1 MACPP
6 AAAGAPSPLQ
16 PATAQRESGPVQ
28 RRAGATMKLQSSEGQ
43 IFEAD
48 LQTVMFSGT
57 LRTMME
63 GGLEI
68 QWLCAGLSRACPA
81 AAEADDE
88 VVPLVTVSA
97 AVLQKVL
104 QWLTYHKHELRLI
117 AEEEAAGV
125 PASRHLL
132 ASPWDTHFFSVD
144 QDTLFQII
152 KKVLQ
157 WLTYHKH
164 ELAAHRREEAAGV
177 PRQPPPARSPGT
189 QHFFSVDQDTLS
201 RSSRSKAKGRFQ
213 PFSARRANLAF
224 ARECRLCPGERC
236 QHGCTVRVIV
246 GTAPDPERG
255 NTLCDSYAPQPLHR
269 TPEPRSVPRP
279 VPFACPLGVT
289 VHSVSRLHLIC
300 AACMEAKARDSRRSN
315 VAADVV
321 RAKRSVRVLR
331 RRCVAC
337 VQAADYLDI
346 GALMDA
352 GCKAVANMMR
362 GKTPDEIR
370 RKLCMRNDFTPAQE
384 EHVRE
389 CVYRRVPRE
398 AMPTI

>member
-6 AAAGAPSPLQ
+6 AAAGVPSPLQ
-16 PATAQRESGPVQ
+16 TATAQRESGPVQ
-28 RRAGATMKLQSSEGQ
+28 RAGATMKLQSSEGQ

-63 GGLEI
+63 
-68 QWLCAGLSRACPA
+68 GLSRACPA

-152 KKVLQ
+152 K
-157 WLTYHKH
+157 
-164 ELAAHRREEAAGV
+164 
-177 PRQPPPARSPGT
+177 
-189 QHFFSVDQDTLS
+189 
-201 RSSRSKAKGRFQ
+201 
-213 PFSARRANLAF
+213 
-224 ARECRLCPGERC
+224 
-236 QHGCTVRVIV
+236 
-246 GTAPDPERG
+246 
-255 NTLCDSYAPQPLHR
+255 
-269 TPEPRSVPRP
+269 
-279 VPFACPLGVT
+279 
-289 VHSVSRLHLIC
+289 
-300 AACMEAKARDSRRSN
+300 
-315 VAADVV
+315 
-321 RAKRSVRVLR
+321 
-331 RRCVAC
+331 
-337 VQAADYLDI
+337 AADYLDI

-384 EHVRE
+384 EHAK
-389 CVYRRVPRE
+389 RE
-398 AMPTI
+398 AEWYK